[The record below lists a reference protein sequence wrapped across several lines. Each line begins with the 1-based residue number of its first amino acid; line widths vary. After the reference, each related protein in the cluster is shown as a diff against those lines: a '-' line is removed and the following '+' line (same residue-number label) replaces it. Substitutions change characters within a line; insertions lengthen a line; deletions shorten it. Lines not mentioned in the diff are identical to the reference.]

1 MVRHISAALAWRVCR
16 ALVLAIAVASAAFFL
31 VHLAPGD
38 FAQTSLDLGAPA
50 TERARQQAA
59 LGLDRPVLA
68 QYLDWLVKLVRLDLG
83 DSWLYQR
90 PVLELVVER
99 TGNTLSVSVIALMV
113 ASLAGLSLGTWRAG
127 TGRRWA
133 AFLLDVVSAT
143 LVSLPALLLTL
154 VLAVVGASTGWYSVG
169 GLSPDWWRSTDR
181 GLFAALFLPV
191 AAIAIPLAAAIE
203 RLQSRAVGEATG
215 ARFNQGLVA
224 RGVPL
229 RRMTWIHATRVASAP
244 VVSVFGFLA
253 ANVLNGSLTVELFLG
268 WPGLGRLLVE
278 GLSARDLPL
287 VAGCV
292 AAGTLIVTCCL
303 AATGALAEALDPR
316 GRAATDGARA

>member
-1 MVRHISAALAWRVCR
+1 MVGHILAPLAWRACR
-16 ALVLAIAVASAAFFL
+16 ALLLAIAVASAAYVL

-38 FAQTSLDLGAPA
+38 FAQTSLDLGTSA
-50 TERARQQAA
+50 TERARQQVA
-59 LGLDRPVLA
+59 LGLDRPLLV
-68 QYLDWLVKLVRLDLG
+68 QYLQWLVKLARLDLG

-90 PVLELVVER
+90 PVIELVVER
-99 TGNTLSVSVIALMV
+99 TGNTLSVSIIALIG
-113 ASLAGLSLGTWRAG
+113 AALAGLSLGTWRAG
-127 TGRRWA
+127 TRLRWLA
-133 AFLLDVVSAT
+133 GLVDVVSAT
-143 LVSLPALLLTL
+143 LVSLPALLVTL
-154 VLAVVGASTGWYSVG
+154 VLAVVGASTGWYAVG
-169 GLSPDWWRSTDR
+169 GLSPDWWRSTEQS
-181 GLFAALFLPV
+181 LFVALFLPV

-215 ARFNQGLVA
+215 ARFNQGLAA
-224 RGVPL
+224 RGVPP
-229 RRMTWIHATRVASAP
+229 RRMTWIHASRVASAP

-292 AAGTLIVTCCL
+292 AAGTLIVTCSL
-303 AATGALAEALDPR
+303 AATGALADALDPR
-316 GRAATDGARA
+316 GGAAADGARG